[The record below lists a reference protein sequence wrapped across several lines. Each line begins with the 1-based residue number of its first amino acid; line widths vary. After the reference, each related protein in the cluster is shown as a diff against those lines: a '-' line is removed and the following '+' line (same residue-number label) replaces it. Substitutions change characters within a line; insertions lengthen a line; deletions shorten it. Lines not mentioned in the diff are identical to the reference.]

1 MGSLY
6 RAAMRSRLM
15 YASVLTSLLVTA
27 CTPEALP
34 LPPAEST
41 TTTEAGSSLPS
52 TTVVAPTTSRFTTT
66 TTVPLPPVVPSGSLD
81 SGTIDNLDAL
91 FESISANLDRDALRS
106 LASANDVRVAWLLAD
121 LLRFLLPGSANQDA
135 VDAFESLTGAQI
147 SQAPVPWVAAS
158 NLLITWDIPAPP
170 DYVRWKGQLFSTIDE
185 RWEPFFED
193 SASIDYRL
201 LSWGGVRPDDRP
213 LGDFEATC
221 RGGCIPALDGPGVT
235 DAAGGDWYPD
245 DRLVFGVALNGEAR
259 AYPKNIMEVHEMVI
273 DTVGGVRIG
282 LPYCTL
288 CGSAQ
293 AYDLESVPTGIEPPV
308 LRTSGLLVRSNKL
321 MFDLNTWSAI
331 DTFTGVAVSG
341 SLHAAGVELTQLSVV
356 VATWDDWKAAYPETT
371 IVAED
376 GGIGR
381 TYELDPLGGRDANG
395 PIFPIGAVDDR
406 LPVQAKV
413 LGVETA
419 DGSYVAFPTVDLREQ
434 IAAGEAIMFGD
445 IEVVAEAG
453 GFRAL
458 QNDVELVS
466 HEAFWFAWSQFHPE
480 TGLWQHGLEG

>member
-1 MGSLY
+1 MPPNA
-6 RAAMRSRLM
+6 RRSNGIRVLLL
-15 YASVLTSLLVTA
+15 SVLVSGCTSTPAVNPTSASSPPAGPTETTIPSLTSTTA
-27 CTPEALP
+27 LAPAPALP
-34 LPPAEST
+34 TGPLDA
-41 TTTEAGSSLPS
+41 A
-52 TTVVAPTTSRFTTT
+52 TSDT
-66 TTVPLPPVVPSGSLD
+66 LD
-81 SGTIDNLDAL
+81 SL
-91 FESISANLDRDALRS
+91 FASISSDLDRDAIRD
-106 LASANDVRVAWLLAD
+106 LAYAGDVRVAWLISD
-121 LLRFLLPGSANQDA
+121 LLRFLLPGSANDDA
-135 VDAFESLTGAQI
+135 VATFEALTETRIGQEA
-147 SQAPVPWVAAS
+147 VPWVAAT

-170 DYVRWKGQLFSTIDE
+170 DYVRWKGQLFSTIDA
-185 RWEPFFED
+185 RWEPFFEEA
-193 SASIDYRL
+193 ASIDYRL

-221 RGGCIPALDGPGVT
+221 RGGCIPALDNPGVT

-245 DRLVFGVALNGEAR
+245 DRIVFGVAVGGEAR
-259 AYPKNIMEVHEMVI
+259 AYPKNVMEVHEMVI

-293 AYDLESVPTGIEPPV
+293 AYDLDSVPVGVEAPV

-341 SLHAAGVELTQLSVV
+341 PLHDAGVELTQLSVLV
-356 VATWDDWKAAYPETT
+356 STWADWKATYPDTT

-395 PIFPIGAVDDR
+395 PIFPIGAVDSR
-406 LPVQAKV
+406 LPVQAPV

-419 DGSYVAFPTVDLREQ
+419 EGEYVAFPTTDLREQ
-434 IAAGEAIMFGD
+434 LSNGGEVAFGD
-445 IEVVAEAG
+445 IEVRSNAG
-453 GFRAL
+453 GFRAFE
-458 QNDVELVS
+458 NGIELVT
-466 HEAFWFAWSQFHPE
+466 HEAFWFAWSQFHPT
-480 TGLWQHGLEG
+480 TGLWQLGLED

>member
-1 MGSLY
+1 
-6 RAAMRSRLM
+6 MRSRTPSALL
-15 YASVLTSLLVTA
+15 LTCLLAGA
-27 CTPEALP
+27 CTTGTLTTLP
-34 LPPAEST
+34 LDTTSTTLDANPSITPTTTGATTSSPST
-41 TTTEAGSSLPS
+41 TTVTLP
-52 TTVVAPTTSRFTTT
+52 VPP
-66 TTVPLPPVVPSGSLD
+66 TVPAGPLESA
-81 SGTIDNLDAL
+81 TIDTLDAL
-91 FESISANLDRDALRS
+91 FGSISSNLDRDALRD
-106 LASANDVRVAWLLAD
+106 LASADDVRVAWLLAD

-135 VDAFESLTGAQI
+135 VDSFESLTGAQI
-147 SQAPVPWVAAS
+147 GGAPVPWVAAS
-158 NLLITWDIPAPP
+158 NLLLTWDIPAPP
-170 DYVRWKGQLFSTIDE
+170 EYVRWKGQLFSTIDE
-185 RWEPFFED
+185 RWAPFFD
-193 SASIDYRL
+193 DGASIDYRL

-213 LGDFEATC
+213 LGDFEAPC
-221 RGGCIPALDGPGVT
+221 RGGCIPALDDPAVT

-259 AYPKNIMEVHEMVI
+259 AYPKNLMEVHEMVI
-273 DTVGGVRIG
+273 DTVGGTRIG

-293 AYDLESVPTGIEPPV
+293 AYDLGSVPEGIDPPV

-341 SLHAAGVELTQLSVV
+341 PLHDAGIELTQLSVV
-356 VATWDDWKAAYPETT
+356 VSTWADWKAAYPQTT

-413 LGVETA
+413 LGVEAA
-419 DGSYVAFPTVDLREQ
+419 DGAYVAFPTVDLREQ
-434 IAAGEAIMFGD
+434 IAAGEPVLFDD

-453 GFRAL
+453 GFRAF
-458 QNDVELVS
+458 QGDVELVS
-466 HEAFWFAWSQFHPE
+466 HEAFWFAWSQFHPD
-480 TGLWQHGLEG
+480 TGLWQRGLEGE